1 MQLAKAP
8 REALLRPLQT
18 VSGAVARHGPL
29 PVLSNVLIRKAAG
42 SITLIGCDIET
53 QIQARADVGSGLE
66 SAETTVNAR
75 KLLDILR
82 AAPDGEVVLSLANRK
97 LTVHA
102 GKSRFNLQT
111 IDARDFPT
119 ITAQAF
125 ASSFTLPASAL
136 KGMLAKVQF
145 AMAVADVRYYLNGV
159 LLSCNGTTLRAVAT
173 DGHRLAL
180 CESQLPAAVVTTDAI
195 VPRKAITELVRLLPD
210 SDDPVRVDLADRY
223 IKVSF
228 GTVEM
233 LCKLVEG
240 KFPDYQRVIPKGN
253 DKIVDIERQVLLDAL
268 SRASILS
275 NDKFNGVRL
284 ILAPG
289 VLKITAANADD
300 EEANEELEIGY
311 SGARLEIGFNVT
323 YLLDVLSALSSEKVR
338 MAFSDELTSV
348 LITIPDSATFRYLVM
363 PMRL

>member
-1 MQLAKAP
+1 MQIIKAP
-8 REALLRPLQT
+8 REALLKPMQT
-18 VSGAVARHGPL
+18 ACGAVARHSPL
-29 PVLSNVLIRKAAG
+29 PILSNVLIRKEAG
-42 SITLIGCDIET
+42 SITLIGSDLET
-53 QIQARADVGSGLE
+53 QLQTRVEVGAGLE

-75 KLLDILR
+75 KLIDILR
-82 AAPDGEVVLSLANRK
+82 AAPDGEVVLSLANHK

-111 IDARDFPT
+111 INARDFPT
-119 ITAQAF
+119 IAAEAF
-125 ASSFTLPASAL
+125 GSSFTLPASAF
-136 KGMLAKVQF
+136 KGMLAMVQF

-159 LLSCNGTTLRAVAT
+159 LLSSNATTLRAVAT
-173 DGHRLAL
+173 DGHRVAL
-180 CESQLPAAVVTTDAI
+180 CESQLPSATATTDAI

-210 SDDPVRVDLADRY
+210 NDDPVRVDLADRY

-240 KFPDYQRVIPKGN
+240 KFPDYRRIIPNGN
-253 DKIVDIERQVLLDAL
+253 DKVFDIERQTLFDAL

-284 ILAPG
+284 TLAPG

-300 EEANEELEIGY
+300 EEANEELEIAY
-311 SGARLEIGFNVT
+311 SGAPLEIGFNVT
-323 YLLDVLSALSSEKVR
+323 YLLDMLAALSAQKVR
-338 MAFSDELTSV
+338 IAFSDALTSALV
-348 LITIPDSATFRYLVM
+348 TIPDSANFRYLVM